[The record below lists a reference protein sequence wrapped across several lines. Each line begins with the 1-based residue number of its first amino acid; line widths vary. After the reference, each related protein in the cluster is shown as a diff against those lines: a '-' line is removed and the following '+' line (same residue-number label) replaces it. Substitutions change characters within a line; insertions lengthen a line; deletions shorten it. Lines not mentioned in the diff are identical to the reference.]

1 MSRTSKIAIVIA
13 VIIMVAGLV
22 MFTASLFAVGF
33 DFTSFSTQKY
43 ETNTHEIKDNFS
55 SISVNTDTAD
65 IVFLP
70 SDDGECK
77 VVCYERENMK
87 HSAFVKDDVLVIEIV
102 DEREWYEY
110 ISLFNFDN
118 EKINVFLPESE
129 YKALTVEASTG
140 DVRVHEDFKF
150 ESVDISVSTGDI
162 NYNASCTGSAELDA
176 STGDIRVENADIGS
190 LKLAVSTGKINVKN
204 VNCTGDINVSVST
217 GDVKLVNV
225 KSNRLFTKGDTGD
238 ISLKSFIAVDKL
250 SIERSTGDV
259 EIDGCDAGEIYIETS
274 TGDVSGTV
282 LTDKTFIA
290 DSSSGDIDVP
300 RETRGGRCYIKT
312 SSGDIEIRVKK

>member
-1 MSRTSKIAIVIA
+1 MSKTKKIAIA
-13 VIIMVAGLV
+13 VAIITMVAGLII
-22 MFTASLFAVGF
+22 FAGSIFAVGF
-33 DFTSFSTQKY
+33 DFTNLNTAKY
-43 ETNTHEIKDNFS
+43 EIDTHEIKDNFS

-87 HSAFVKDDVLVIEIV
+87 HSAFVKDGVLVIEIV
-102 DEREWYEY
+102 DEREWYGY

-140 DVRVHEDFKF
+140 DVSVPEDFKF
-150 ESVDISVSTGDI
+150 ESVNISVSTGDI

-190 LKLAVSTGKINVKN
+190 LKLTVSSGEIDVKN
-204 VNCTGDINVSVST
+204 VNCTGDIDVSVST
-217 GDVKLVNV
+217 GDVQFTNV
-225 KSNRLFTKGDTGD
+225 TSNSLTTKGSTGD
-238 ISLKSFIAVDKL
+238 VSLKNYIATAAIC
-250 SIERSTGDV
+250 IERSTG
-259 EIDGCDAGEIYIETS
+259 EIELDGCDAGEIYIETS
-274 TGDVSGTV
+274 TGDVEGFL

-290 DSSSGDIDVP
+290 DSSTGDINIP

-312 SSGDIEIRVKK
+312 SSGDIDLWVRK

>member
-140 DVRVHEDFKF
+140 DVSVPEDFKF
-150 ESVDISVSTGDI
+150 ESVNISVSTGDI
-162 NYNASCTGSAELDA
+162 NYKASCTGSVELDA

-204 VNCTGDINVSVST
+204 VNCAGDINVSVST